1 MDANALPDLPFTLQ
15 ELRPGI
21 FAALDKAGRAGA
33 NAGFV
38 IGSEAVAVV
47 DSFFREE
54 AAEALLREIR
64 ARTPLPVRYVINT
77 HHHIDHVAG
86 NRVFV
91 QAGALP
97 VVQRNVAAWL
107 LPENERLL
115 GPRMTA
121 TQRAQ
126 LSLPPAIRYEQ
137 RLTLDL
143 GGGRLLE
150 LRHELGHTGGDTV
163 VSVEGVRFMGD
174 LLWRAAVPNLI
185 DADTLQWQQTLQR
198 LDGGETYVPGH
209 GGVATAQDLRD
220 FAAYLQD
227 LREIVREAGSDSE
240 RALAQLQLRYGSWA
254 YFKGLAA
261 ANVRDAQAE
270 REGRKRVP
278 PVDTAPLS
286 PAAPDPA
293 KPRP

>member
-1 MDANALPDLPFTLQ
+1 MDALPFTLH
-15 ELRPGI
+15 ELRPGV
-21 FAALDKAGRAGA
+21 FAAIDEGGRAGA

-38 IGSEAVAVV
+38 IGASAVAVI

-64 ARTPLPVRYVINT
+64 ARTALPIRYVINT

-97 VVQRNVAAWL
+97 VAQSNVAAWL

-115 GPRMTA
+115 GPRITA

-126 LSLPPAIRYEQ
+126 LSQPPAIRYAQ

-143 GGGRLLE
+143 GGRLLE

-163 VSVEGVRFMGD
+163 VSVDGVRFMGD
-174 LLWRAAVPNLI
+174 LLWRAAVPNLV

-209 GGVATAQDLRD
+209 GGVASAQDLRD
-220 FAAYLQD
+220 FAGYLQR

-240 RALAQLQLRYGSWA
+240 RALAQLQLQYGSWA

-278 PVDTAPLS
+278 APADAAPLS
-286 PAAPDPA
+286 PAAPTPA
-293 KPRP
+293 TPRP